1 MLFQRLAH
9 TPFLCLILS
18 WSATLVPVAAHGV
31 SSDILNF
38 VPDCAQTCFESYIV
52 NNFDLSGCGNSAG
65 LQCLCRQT
73 GLTGHT
79 IGEGAVACIVAEG
92 SRGSCQGQDSSGEK
106 VFKTRPRAPGTNKGL
121 VVEITG
127 TAYNMCVGVAN
138 AAPRTHPTIVATL
151 IVPPGKGPLVAP
163 TASRPSSSITT
174 NLATDVTRTLNPT
187 VVSPAPTS
195 SSATSPPSGT
205 SSPAV
210 PEIAATTRLSPAQ
223 IVGITLGV
231 IAVVVLGILLVLL
244 ARYVRRR
251 RFGDSEEGGGGFTK
265 MRDSLSFGRR
275 SQPNS
280 PPQLQISKPLQDGP
294 FQWHMNRT
302 EIPNPPEPAAIGLAV
317 SPYRTQQTA
326 AAVAA
331 SRAAQRIAPQPPLLV
346 QTPPSRTGT
355 PRMGN
360 NVAKPTLS
368 LAIPQAP
375 PPSLGAQAGVR
386 DSVVTEFAEDGE
398 DRGTNSTG
406 ANIWRPPPTDPQSA
420 TTYFA
425 ADKGGNWVLRTKP
438 GPAAVPERKETPRLP
453 APVQIVN
460 TQVELPSPTDQ
471 TRAERAQQYSGWDS
485 PGAVVQPLRVPSNTG
500 PPKLGSPIAFKSQDR
515 QQQQRQRSP
524 QQYLRPPQQ
533 QQQQH
538 GESRSS
544 SVYSSFGVPQSVT
557 PGPENPLPNAPTPD
571 TYFALIR
578 DERDLTAIPRT
589 KRKSLRRP
597 TRRTSGDSAT
607 SIESA
612 AAPPFED
619 EDIIEDEIQIDLSP
633 VIESP
638 ISPGKSPVRYPKIR
652 RPASGQQ
659 QTGSMGLGPQLRLF
673 PMPSRDASL
682 SPTRRPV
689 NAVGPYGLPANP
701 SATRYHAQMRA
712 GSPGLPANPSP
723 RRNQNQTRGASPGL
737 PANPSP
743 NRNPRPVSPKARS
756 KPVQQQY
763 WAAQQAAREDRR
775 LSPGEPYE
783 LPAEGAELKWRPS
796 QQQQQQQQRQQKQ
809 QQLQPQSQPPQQRPR
824 QLQPQ
829 SNRPAEALSP
839 TWRPSQLPMQPA
851 ELSPEVAQ
859 GSLLAKRRGAAAL
872 ALGSNKKPNNNKKGW
887 KRESIEAPP
896 ITPGIRMMTPTRK
909 GDDFILDVAR

>member
-1 MLFQRLAH
+1 
-9 TPFLCLILS
+9 
-18 WSATLVPVAAHGV
+18 
-31 SSDILNF
+31 
-38 VPDCAQTCFESYIV
+38 
-52 NNFDLSGCGNSAG
+52 
-65 LQCLCRQT
+65 
-73 GLTGHT
+73 
-79 IGEGAVACIVAEG
+79 
-92 SRGSCQGQDSSGEK
+92 
-106 VFKTRPRAPGTNKGL
+106 
-121 VVEITG
+121 
-127 TAYNMCVGVAN
+127 
-138 AAPRTHPTIVATL
+138 
-151 IVPPGKGPLVAP
+151 
-163 TASRPSSSITT
+163 
-174 NLATDVTRTLNPT
+174 
-187 VVSPAPTS
+187 
-195 SSATSPPSGT
+195 
-205 SSPAV
+205 
-210 PEIAATTRLSPAQ
+210 
-223 IVGITLGV
+223 
-231 IAVVVLGILLVLL
+231 
-244 ARYVRRR
+244 
-251 RFGDSEEGGGGFTK
+251 

-294 FQWHMNRT
+294 FQWHMNRA
-302 EIPNPPEPAAIGLAV
+302 EIPKPPEPAAIGLAV
-317 SPYRTQQTA
+317 SPYRAQQAA

-331 SRAAQRIAPQPPLLV
+331 NRAAQRTAPQPPLFF

-355 PRMGN
+355 LRMGN

-375 PPSLGAQAGVR
+375 PPSFGAQAGVR

-438 GPAAVPERKETPRLP
+438 GPAVEPERKETPPLP
-453 APVQIVN
+453 APVQIAN

-485 PGAVVQPLRVPSNTG
+485 PGAVVQPLRVPSKTG
-500 PPKLGSPIAFKSQDR
+500 PPKLGSPIAFKNQER
-515 QQQQRQRSP
+515 QQQQQQHQRPP

-533 QQQQH
+533 QQPQQQL
-538 GESRSS
+538 GDSRSS
-544 SVYSSFGVPQSVT
+544 SVYSPFGVPQSVT
-557 PGPENPLPNAPTPD
+557 PGLENPLPNAPAPD

-578 DERDLTAIPRT
+578 DGRDLTAAPRT

-619 EDIIEDEIQIDLSP
+619 EDIIEDEMQIDLSP
-633 VIESP
+633 VVESP

-659 QTGSMGLGPQLRLF
+659 QAVGTGMGPQLRLF

-682 SPTRRPV
+682 SPTRRPA

-701 SATRYHAQMRA
+701 SATRYQAQMRT

-723 RRNQNQTRGASPGL
+723 RRNQDQTRGASPGL

-743 NRNPRPVSPKARS
+743 NRNPRPVSPAARV
-756 KPVQQQY
+756 KPSQQQY
-763 WAAQQAAREDRR
+763 WGAQQAARDDRGF
-775 LSPGEPYE
+775 SPREPYE
-783 LPAEGAELKWRPS
+783 LPGEGTELKWRPS
-796 QQQQQQQQRQQKQ
+796 QQQQQQQK
-809 QQLQPQSQPPQQRPR
+809 QQRPPQSR
-824 QLQPQ
+824 SQQQRPSQPQ
-829 SNRPAEALSP
+829 PQQKRPLEALSP
-839 TWRPSQLPMQPA
+839 TWRPSQQPVQPT
-851 ELSPEVAQ
+851 ELSPEAAQ
-859 GSLLAKRRGAAAL
+859 GSLLAKRRGADKAAAL
-872 ALGSNKKPNNNKKGW
+872 ALGSNKKPSSNNKKGW